1 MSASIPAA
9 SSPLRARRWRVPPP
23 LTRAGELL
31 EGVEVL
37 SEVSGET
44 AVLLWKSL
52 RNVTLWASASVQ
64 EQGELFTSGARQR
77 RLAELLAADL
87 DPTLR
92 GPLESLT
99 TLLDDPLRIRR
110 EVVAV
115 ACRQIA
121 QWASTRGSFNTEL
134 AFVQAAALV
143 NPADADLALHVGRL
157 SRARGEMARA
167 ESWFRRA
174 IMLGRQSG
182 SWNAYSRGF
191 LSLGIMARTRGNF
204 PGARRLHLKALRA
217 AARHGLTELRA
228 MSLHEL
234 FIVSMECDDASTAQ
248 RYADQA
254 YHTYGKQ
261 HPNIRYLAHDLCSL
275 WMREGQFRR
284 ALPVLTSLAPLFP
297 EEERLVI
304 ATNVVRAAGGLGDHE
319 AFKSAWARAVP
330 LLESFQTAGV
340 AGEPLLALARG
351 ATGVGEWELARTMA
365 ERALAS
371 GTQSR
376 NGKLIFEAESVLAFA
391 QSRRAIDADVTRDA
405 NEPVEQEADRL
416 AEEMFSE
423 FHALAAV

>member
-9 SSPLRARRWRVPPP
+9 TARRWRVPPP

-52 RNVTLWASASVQ
+52 RNVTLWASASLQ
-64 EQGELFTSGARQR
+64 EQGELFTPGARQR
-77 RLAELLAADL
+77 RLAELLVADV

-143 NPADADLALHVGRL
+143 NPADADLALQVGRL
-157 SRARGEMARA
+157 SRARGELARA

-174 IMLGRQSG
+174 IMLGRQTG
-182 SWNAYSRGF
+182 AWTAYSRGF
-191 LSLGIMARTRGNF
+191 LNLGIMAKYRGNF
-204 PGARRLHLKALRA
+204 PAARRLDLKALRA
-217 AARHGLTELRA
+217 SSRHGIVDVRA

-234 FIVSMECDDASTAQ
+234 FAVSVECDDASTAQ

-254 YHTYGKQ
+254 FHAYGSK
-261 HPNIRYLAHDLCSL
+261 HPAVRYLANDICAL
-275 WMREGQFRR
+275 WMREGQFKR
-284 ALPVLTSLAPLFP
+284 ALPVLSSLVGLFP
-297 EEERLVI
+297 EEERLLV
-304 ATNVVRAAGGLGDHE
+304 ASNLVRAAGGMADQE
-319 AFKSAWARAVP
+319 AFKSAWARAMP
-330 LLESFQTAGV
+330 LLESYQTHGTVGDAM
-340 AGEPLLALARG
+340 LALARG
-351 ATGVGEWELARTMA
+351 ATGAGEWELARTMA
-365 ERALAS
+365 ERALACA
-371 GTQSR
+371 TQTA
-376 NGKLIFEAESVLAFA
+376 NGKLIFEAESVITFA
-391 QSRRAIDADVTRDA
+391 QSRRAIEAHVVRDA

-416 AEEMFSE
+416 AEEMFSQ
-423 FHALAAV
+423 FQVLAAV